1 MSKFTVTTPIYYI
14 NDQPHIGHAYC
25 TIAADVLARYRRQ
38 SGDSVLFLAGI
49 DENAQKTVNAA
60 EAAGQSDIQAYSDTM
75 AENWQKTWTA
85 LGISYDRFVRTTS
98 AEHKKAVYAFLEAV
112 QAAGDIYK
120 GTYEGLYCVGCEAF
134 VKAEDLVDGVCP
146 DHKTKPEQL
155 KEENYFFKLSR
166 YQQPLLDHIKA
177 HPEFVQPSSR
187 RHEVVAFIERG
198 LDDISISRS
207 AQKWGITW
215 PGDPDQVIYVWFD
228 ALINYLTGAG
238 YPKGSFGDWWPADLQ
253 LVGKDI
259 IKFHGVIWP
268 AMLMSA
274 GLALPK
280 TVFAHG
286 FFTIDGTKISK
297 SLGNAIDPL
306 ELTLE
311 YGNDAVRYYL
321 LREFGFGHDGDFSHE
336 RFKTVYT
343 ADLANE
349 LGNLVQRTAAMI
361 NKYLDGQ
368 IGNVPAHSHDVG
380 EFKPA
385 MAELRFDRA
394 LGEVWELVKG
404 LNQYIDAEKPWELA
418 KTDPPHLKEVLT
430 HVVADLLQLVE
441 LLLPFL
447 PETSQKIAATFAD
460 GVVNTQVGILFPK
473 LEEFDV
479 TPVEQPKS

>member
-1 MSKFTVTTPIYYI
+1 MSKFSVTTPIYYI
-14 NDQPHIGHAYC
+14 NDKPHIGHAYC

-38 SGDSVLFLAGI
+38 SGDDVLFLAGI

-60 EAAGQSDIQAYSDTM
+60 AAAGQGDIQKYTDAM
-75 AENWQKTWTA
+75 AAEWQKTWTA
-85 LGISYDRFVRTTS
+85 LGISHDRFIRTSS
-98 AEHKKAVYAFLEAV
+98 AEHQAAVYAFLKPV

-120 GTYEGLYCVGCEAF
+120 GSYEGLYCVGCEAF
-134 VKAEDLVDGVCP
+134 IKEDDLVDGKCP
-146 DHKTKPEQL
+146 DHNQPPEKL
-155 KEENYFFKLSR
+155 KEDNYFFKLSR
-166 YQQPLLDHIKA
+166 YQQALLDHIKA
-177 HPEFVQPSSR
+177 HPEFVQPATR

-198 LDDISISRS
+198 LEDISVSRS
-207 AQKWGITW
+207 TQKWGIPW
-215 PGDPDQVIYVWFD
+215 PGDKDQVIYVWFD

-238 YPKGSFGDWWPADLQ
+238 YPKASYADWWPADVQ

-259 IKFHGVIWP
+259 IKFHCVIWP

-274 GLALPK
+274 GLPLPK

-286 FFTIDGTKISK
+286 FFTINGTKISK

-306 ELTLE
+306 ELALE

-321 LREFGFGHDGDFSHE
+321 LREFAFGGDGDFSRE

-343 ADLANE
+343 SDLANE

-361 NKYLDGQ
+361 TRYLDGQ
-368 IGNVPAHSHDVG
+368 IGDVTAHSHDVG
-380 EFKPA
+380 EFKAA

-394 LGEVWELVKG
+394 LAEIWELVKG

-418 KTDPPHLKEVLT
+418 KTDPPHLKEVLA
-430 HVVADLLQLVE
+430 HVVADLLQIVE
-441 LLLPFL
+441 LLLPFM

-460 GVVNTQVGILFPK
+460 GVVNT
-473 LEEFDV
+473 
-479 TPVEQPKS
+479 